1 MKRKFITLIFLIII
15 FEEIVFAQNS
25 KNIQTNESITITEF
39 CSLNLNKEISV
50 KIQDELSSEK
60 IHNLISACNGD
71 GKGKISPI
79 DLDLSNGTFKNKQC
93 YEDCPLGNKKGKNE

>member
-15 FEEIVFAQNS
+15 FEKIIFAQNS
-25 KNIQTNESITITEF
+25 KNIQTNEAITIIEF

-60 IHNLISACNGD
+60 IHNLMSACPAN
-71 GKGKISPI
+71 IS
-79 DLDLSNGTFKNKQC
+79 
-93 YEDCPLGNKKGKNE
+93 